1 MLTYQCDPR
10 ARADSIFKHSGMQMY
25 MVESIKKA
33 LTGKPSDKA
42 RLAERRIDLV
52 IFATGH
58 NFVEVL
64 AAVAMLLLLF
74 AEAVVR
80 ATGLKP
86 NGSLA
91 SVATP
96 WFLETGMLSGW
107 RGGVTTE
114 ETAVVLAVVLFVR
127 VVATLFE
134 EKINAKYRHHSAKY
148 VELLVRDGP
157 ANLRKMNL
165 VFIIA
170 IFFVWFG
177 ETAMYGKE
185 QAEAEE

>member
-1 MLTYQCDPR
+1 MG
-10 ARADSIFKHSGMQMY
+10 IFS
-25 MVESIKKA
+25 SCA
-33 LTGKPSDKA
+33 L
-42 RLAERRIDLV
+42 L
-52 IFATGH
+52 
-58 NFVEVL
+58 
-64 AAVAMLLLLF
+64 
-74 AEAVVR
+74 
-80 ATGLKP
+80 
-86 NGSLA
+86 
-91 SVATP
+91 
-96 WFLETGMLSGW
+96 
-107 RGGVTTE
+107 
-114 ETAVVLAVVLFVR
+114 
-127 VVATLFE
+127 E